1 MEHRLK
7 FLTGKEVQE
16 LYSLPH
22 FTYEERMRYFS
33 LDPLEEKELEN
44 LRKISSKIYFIL
56 QLGYF
61 KAKKMFFSFDIKE
74 VQTDIK
80 HIHQKYFLEVNSLPV
95 ITITMSTRLF
105 QQACILKLLNY
116 QDLTKEVKRVL
127 QEKAYYLA
135 TIFTKPVYI
144 FKELMHYLESQR
156 IVIPVYSFMQD
167 IIGKALANER
177 VRLESAILQH
187 LSEANKAAL
196 NKLLCEEDG
205 LYGLTFLKKEPKDF
219 SYKEITQEVHKR
231 ESLKNLYDLA
241 QTFLSRTGISNENIK
256 YYAFLVGYYTVYK
269 LKRMKCETAYIY
281 LLCFLFNR
289 YQKINDNLVDTF
301 LYYVSNYI
309 NEAKQVAKEKIY
321 EYKMEGNNHLK
332 DIGKILDLFIDENI
346 SEKIEF
352 CKVKEIAFDIL
363 EKEKF
368 PLLSKY
374 LSKAKFDDSE
384 YEWDYYVELSRK
396 FKRNLRYIFLNID
409 FEGQSKVNPL
419 LQAVSFLKD
428 SLSKNKRLSQF
439 DIKDFPQ
446 EFVPPKLRRYLYET
460 KDSKT
465 DGKTRKMRK
474 FSVDKYEFMIYRFLK
489 IKLESG
495 EVFVKESINFKSF
508 EEDLIDNEKW
518 KNKDQLI
525 KSLGLSYLHE
535 PIDTIL
541 ASFEETLEKSLHT
554 VNSRIKEGQNP
565 HIKITEKGGKT
576 KWTLPYTKSEELVN
590 NPIYD
595 RLRQVA
601 ISDLL
606 HFVDEKCGYMAAF
619 THVIDKYVKSQVDSC
634 RIFAVI
640 VAYGTNIGL
649 SKMADIS
656 DMGYSELVSTSNNY
670 IRLDTLQ
677 KANDQVSNAMAK
689 LSIFKH
695 YNIKEDL
702 IHSSSDGQK
711 YETQFNTINSRYS
724 PKYFGL
730 NKGITSYTLVA
741 NHIPV
746 NAKII
751 GANEH
756 ESHYVFD
763 LLFNNTSEINPN
775 IHSTDTPGTNEV
787 NFAILHIF
795 GYTFAPR
802 YKKLSS
808 KAKIIY
814 GFKNLTQYEDC
825 LLKPIRKINTKLIKE
840 EWENIQRIIVSL
852 ALKSTTQS
860 IVIRK
865 LSSYA
870 RKNKTKKALWEYDNV
885 IKTLY
890 ILDYGAS
897 PKCPKGS

>member
-1 MEHRLK
+1 MEHSGKRLRI
-7 FLTGKEVQE
+7 LTRNEIQE
-16 LYSLPH
+16 LYGLPQ
-22 FTYEERMRYFS
+22 FTCEERIRYFS
-33 LDPLEEKELEN
+33 LNPLEQEEMEKC
-44 LRKISSKIYFIL
+44 RYISPKIHFIL

-61 KAKKMFFSFDIKE
+61 KAKKMFFIFNPKTIQKDRQYILR
-74 VQTDIK
+74 
-80 HIHQKYFLEVNSLPV
+80 KYFPERASDKSLNIEISKP
-95 ITITMSTRLF
+95 TRLA
-105 QQACILKLLNY
+105 QQNCILKLCSY
-116 QDLTKEVKRVL
+116 QVCTEEIKKLL
-127 QEKAYYLA
+127 QEKAYDLA
-135 TIFTKPVYI
+135 TIFTKPIYV
-144 FKELMHYLESQR
+144 FKELVNYLENHR
-156 IVIPVYSFMQD
+156 IVIPGYSFMQD
-167 IIGKALANER
+167 IVGKALTNETS
-177 VRLESAILQH
+177 RLESMIIQY
-187 LSEANKAAL
+187 LSKETQVTL
-196 NKLLCEEDG
+196 DKLISAEDG

-231 ESLKNLYDLA
+231 ESLKPLYGLA
-241 QTFLSRTGISNENIK
+241 RKFLSGAGISNENIK
-256 YYAFLVGYYTVYK
+256 YYASLVAYYTVYK

-309 NEAKQVAKEKIY
+309 NEAKQVAKEKVY

-368 PLLSKY
+368 HLLSKY

-446 EFVPPKLRRYLYET
+446 EFVPPKLRRYLYEI
-460 KDSKT
+460 KDSET
-465 DGKTRKMRK
+465 DGKIGKVRK
-474 FSVDKYEFMIYRFLK
+474 FSVDKYEFMIYRLLK
-489 IKLESG
+489 VKLESG

-518 KNKDQLI
+518 KNKEQLI
-525 KSLGLSYLHE
+525 KSIGLQYLHE

-565 HIKITEKGGKT
+565 YIKITEKGGKT
-576 KWTLPYTKSEELVN
+576 KWTLPYTKSEEPVN

-595 RLRQVA
+595 RLRQIS

-619 THVIDKYVKSQVDSC
+619 THVIDKYVKTQVDSF

-656 DMGYSELVSTSNNY
+656 DMAHSELIGTSNNH

-677 KANDQVSNAMAK
+677 KANDRVSNAMAN

-741 NHIPV
+741 NHIPI

-763 LLFNNTSEINPN
+763 LIFNNTSEINPN
-775 IHSTDTPGTNEV
+775 IHSTDTHGTNEV

-802 YKKLSS
+802 YKNLSS
-808 KAKIIY
+808 KAKMIY
-814 GFKNLTQYEDC
+814 SFKNPTQYEDC
-825 LLKPIRKINTKLIKE
+825 LLKPIRKINT
-840 EWENIQRIIVSL
+840 NP
-852 ALKSTTQS
+852 TTTLS
-860 IVIRK
+860 IYYNYRFV
-865 LSSYA
+865 
-870 RKNKTKKALWEYDNV
+870 NTEY
-885 IKTLY
+885 I
-890 ILDYGAS
+890 G
-897 PKCPKGS
+897 